1 MQIWMKIIIGM
12 IAGIILGYLFG
23 ANSPITFFNGANG
36 ETFVAFINIV
46 GEVFLKL
53 LKMIVVPLIFF
64 SLCIGIASMED
75 IKEVGSAGIKL
86 MIYFMMTTAVAITIG
101 VLLALVINPGSGIN
115 PELRNQLIEAN
126 QDKAQNFQKKA
137 GVNTEV
143 NQDRGGE
150 SGLIYGLKKM
160 VSRLKSNL
168 LEMIP
173 SNPVEAMAESRIL
186 QVIVFALFFG
196 IGITNLKGETKDQ
209 LLKFCHSIN
218 EVMVFLVQMIMA
230 IAPFGVCT
238 LMAKAVSELGIG
250 VILAL
255 MSYCFAVIVGLLL
268 HLCLVYLPV
277 AWYST
282 GKSPLEFLRNM
293 REAIILAFSTSS
305 SSATLPVTMR
315 CVEQN
320 VGIPSKTSSFVLPL
334 GATINMDGTA
344 LYQGVA
350 VVFISQVFGYELGF
364 GDLVNIIL
372 MATLASVGAAGV
384 PGAGMI
390 TLVMVLDTVSPGL
403 VAGVALV
410 MGVDRF
416 LDMVRTSINVI
427 GDSTATTFMHKIS
440 GGSKPDPKPA

>member
-1 MQIWMKIIIGM
+1 MVL
-12 IAGIILGYLFG
+12 GILLGYLFG
-23 ANSPITFFNGANG
+23 ANSPFAFFNGVNG
-36 ETFVAFINIV
+36 ETFIAFINII

-75 IKEVGSAGIKL
+75 IKEVGSAGIKI

-101 VLLALVINPGSGIN
+101 VLLALFINPGSGID
-115 PELRNQLIEAN
+115 PELKQQLIEAN
-126 QDKAQNFQKKA
+126 QSKAESYQKKA
-137 GVNTEV
+137 GVEAKANDEERT
-143 NQDRGGE
+143 E
-150 SGLIYGLKKM
+150 SGFVYGLKKM
-160 VSRLKSNL
+160 VVRLKGNL
-168 LEMIP
+168 LDMIP
-173 SNPVEAMAESRIL
+173 ANPVEAMAESRIL

-196 IGITNLKGETKDQ
+196 IGITNLTGEHKDR
-209 LLKFCHSIN
+209 LLKFCNSIN
-218 EVMVFLVQMIMA
+218 DVMVFLVQMIMSL
-230 IAPFGVCT
+230 APFGVCT
-238 LMAKAVSELGIG
+238 LMAKAVSDLGIG

-255 MSYCFAVIVGLLL
+255 MTYCFTVILGLLI
-268 HLCLVYLPV
+268 HLCIVYLPV
-277 AWYST
+277 ALYST
-282 GKSPLEFLRNM
+282 GRGPLEFLGNI
-293 REAIILAFSTSS
+293 REAVILAFSTSS

-320 VGIPSKTSSFVLPL
+320 VGIPNKTTSFVLPL

-350 VVFISQVFGYELGF
+350 VVFISQVFGYDLGF
-364 GDLVNIIL
+364 GDLVNIVL

-416 LDMVRTSINVI
+416 LDMMRTAVNVI

-440 GGSKPDPKPA
+440 GGAKGHGTPSPSPA